1 MRIVR
6 FFTKQRIFFGFS
18 DIITIVKRNI
28 YMWILMFFQFNNYAI
43 VKLPAV
49 QLAKNNSIDYIK
61 PTTTN
66 AVGFA
71 LYNINYVP

>member
-1 MRIVR
+1 MRIVN

-18 DIITIVKRNI
+18 DIITIVTRNI
-28 YMWILMFFQFNNYAI
+28 YMWILMFFQFNNYSI
-43 VKLPAV
+43 VKLFAV
-49 QLAKNNSIDYIK
+49 QLAKNNFIDYIR